1 MQPWRRLT
9 KPPLAAYTVSDR
21 DPVTRR
27 GRVLGLDHG
36 SARVGVAVSDALRIT
51 AQPLEVV
58 ARPRAIARIAEI
70 VAEYEIKEIVV
81 GLPTSL
87 NGTEGPP
94 ASAARAFGG
103 EIAQATGIDVTY
115 VDERFTTV
123 TAEKVMLE
131 AGAKRRV
138 RRDSLDKV
146 AAAIILQAFLDR
158 PL

>member
-1 MQPWRRLT
+1 M
-9 KPPLAAYTVSDR
+9 VSETSSGAR
-21 DPVTRR
+21 P

-36 SARVGVAVSDALRIT
+36 SRRVGVAVSDALRIT
-51 AQPLEVV
+51 AQPFEVV
-58 ARPRAIARIAEI
+58 ARARAVARVVEI
-70 VAEYEIKEIVV
+70 VVEYEIEDIVV
-81 GLPTSL
+81 GLPTAL

-94 ASAARAFGG
+94 AWAARGFGR
-103 EIAQATGIDVTY
+103 EIALATGIEVRY

-123 TAEKVMLE
+123 TAERVMLE

>member
-1 MQPWRRLT
+1 MLSETGSGPR
-9 KPPLAAYTVSDR
+9 P
-21 DPVTRR
+21 

-36 SARVGVAVSDALRIT
+36 SRRVGIAVSDALRIT

-58 ARPRAIARIAEI
+58 ARVTAVARIAEI
-70 VAEYEIKEIVV
+70 VADYGIEEIVV

-87 NGTEGPP
+87 SGSEGPP
-94 ASAARAFGG
+94 AAAARAFGG
-103 EIAQATGIDVTY
+103 EIALATGIQVGY

-123 TAEKVMLE
+123 TAEKVMLQ

-138 RRDSLDKV
+138 RRDSVDKV

>member
-1 MQPWRRLT
+1 MLSEADSRPR
-9 KPPLAAYTVSDR
+9 PS
-21 DPVTRR
+21 
-27 GRVLGLDHG
+27 RVLGLDHG
-36 SARVGVAVSDALRIT
+36 SRRVGIAISDALRIT

-58 ARPRAIARIAEI
+58 ARVSAVDRIAEI
-70 VAEYEIKEIVV
+70 VGEYGIEEIVV

-87 NGTEGPP
+87 SGNEGPP
-94 ASAARAFGG
+94 AVAAREFGG
-103 EIAQATGIDVTY
+103 EIGLATGIEVLY

-123 TAEKVMLE
+123 TAEKVMLQ

-138 RRDSLDKV
+138 RRDSVDKV

>member
-1 MQPWRRLT
+1 MFSET
-9 KPPLAAYTVSDR
+9 GSG
-21 DPVTRR
+21 TRP

-36 SARVGVAVSDALRIT
+36 SRRVGVAVSDALRIT
-51 AQPLEVV
+51 AQPLEVIARARAV
-58 ARPRAIARIAEI
+58 ARVAEI
-70 VAEYEIKEIVV
+70 VVEYKIEEIVV

-94 ASAARAFGG
+94 ASAARGFGG
-103 EIAQATGIDVTY
+103 EIALATGIEVRY

-123 TAEKVMLE
+123 TAEKVMLQ
-131 AGAKRRV
+131 AGAKRQV

>member
-1 MQPWRRLT
+1 
-9 KPPLAAYTVSDR
+9 
-21 DPVTRR
+21 
-27 GRVLGLDHG
+27 
-36 SARVGVAVSDALRIT
+36 VAVSDALRIT
-51 AQPLEVV
+51 AQPLEV
-58 ARPRAIARIAEI
+58 IARGKAVSRVAEI
-70 VAEYEIKEIVV
+70 VAEYEIEEIVV

-87 NGTEGPP
+87 NGTEGLP
-94 ASAARAFGG
+94 ASAARGFGG
-103 EIAQATGIDVTY
+103 EIALATGIEVRY

>member
-1 MQPWRRLT
+1 MVSEAGT
-9 KPPLAAYTVSDR
+9 AAR
-21 DPVTRR
+21 P

-36 SARVGVAVSDALRIT
+36 SRRVGVAVSDALRIT
-51 AQPLEVV
+51 AQPLEV
-58 ARPRAIARIAEI
+58 IARGKAVGRVAEI
-70 VAEYEIKEIVV
+70 VAEYEIEEIVV

-87 NGTEGPP
+87 NGTEGLP
-94 ASAARAFGG
+94 ASSARGFGA
-103 EIAQATGIDVTY
+103 EIALATGIEVRY

>member
-1 MQPWRRLT
+1 MPR
-9 KPPLAAYTVSDR
+9 PASAALRPVASLG
-21 DPVTRR
+21 DPSTGP

-36 SARVGVAVSDALRIT
+36 THRVGIAVSDALRMT

-58 ARPRAIARIAEI
+58 ARAIAVDRVREL
-70 VAEYEIKEIVV
+70 VAEYEIRDIVV

-94 ASAARAFGG
+94 ATAARAFGDQ
-103 EIAQATGIDVTY
+103 ISLATGIEVRY

-123 TAEKVMLE
+123 TAEKAMLE
-131 AGAKRRV
+131 GGASRRV

-146 AAAIILQAFLDR
+146 AAAIILQGFLDR

>member
-1 MQPWRRLT
+1 
-9 KPPLAAYTVSDR
+9 
-21 DPVTRR
+21 
-27 GRVLGLDHG
+27 VLGLDHG
-36 SARVGVAVSDALRIT
+36 SRRVGVAVSDALRIT
-51 AQPLEVV
+51 AQPLEVIARGRAV
-58 ARPRAIARIAEI
+58 ARVAEI
-70 VAEYEIKEIVV
+70 VAEYEIEEIVV

-87 NGTEGPP
+87 NGTEGPS
-94 ASAARAFGG
+94 ASAARGFGK
-103 EIAQATGIDVTY
+103 EIALATGMEVRY

-123 TAEKVMLE
+123 TAEKVMLD